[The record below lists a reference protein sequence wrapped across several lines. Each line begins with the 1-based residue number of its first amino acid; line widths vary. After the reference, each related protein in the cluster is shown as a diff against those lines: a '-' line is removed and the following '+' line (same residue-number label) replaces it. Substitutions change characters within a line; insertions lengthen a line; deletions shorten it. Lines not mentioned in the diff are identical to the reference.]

1 MQQLSEVN
9 GGGFR
14 VRGFAGN
21 TGPDHGDHLYA
32 MPAWLKL
39 LGLD

>member
-9 GGGFR
+9 AKGFKI
-14 VRGFAGN
+14 RGFAGN
-21 TGPDHGDHLYA
+21 TGIDHGDHLNA

-39 LGLD
+39 LNMR